1 MPSKEEIE
9 AIGRIKYND
18 IAKPLY
24 CGDLTICNIEDLEIV
39 INLVE
44 RQQKELEQLEAEKK
58 NAIEAY
64 KSEKNMKNTYVSL
77 YQDILLKENV
87 IPKQLI
93 KEKIKKYQ
101 KLKEDIEAEG
111 YDADYTEGKIDVL
124 QEIMKGEKNE

>member
-44 RQQKELEQLEAEKK
+44 RQQKELEQLEVEKTEREKTNDKYLQKLVYALSPTNHLLDNYYNRSFKKIIAE
-58 NAIEAY
+58 NIDLE
-64 KSEKNMKNTYVSL
+64 T
-77 YQDILLKENV
+77 D
-87 IPKQLI
+87 
-93 KEKIKKYQ
+93 KIKKM
-101 KLKEDIEAEG
+101 LKDCWEG
-111 YDADYTEGKIDVL
+111 RY
-124 QEIMKGEKNE
+124 

>member
-9 AIGRIKYND
+9 EAKGWLAALDIGSEYGATSK
-18 IAKPLY
+18 
-24 CGDLTICNIEDLEIV
+24 EI
-39 INLVE
+39 ILSYI
-44 RQQKELEQLEAEKK
+44 EQLEAEKK

-124 QEIMKGEKNE
+124 QELMKGE